1 MSIYDFFMITGALCN
16 ILINKCHRIRST
28 VLVFFAGLGGIIISI
43 LAWMLDRNSSTV
55 LTSMEHLEA
64 FGWAIL
70 SMISLIG
77 ILAIFA
83 MTAALKMV
91 SPTSVSV
98 LRALEIILAFLFQ
111 IIVMHQIPNGLCIAG
126 AAIVTLCILGI
137 SLEERYNLPRRPTV
151 LTVGRTV
158 VFNNS

>member
-1 MSIYDFFMITGALCN
+1 M
-16 ILINKCHRIRST
+16 
-28 VLVFFAGLGGIIISI
+28 LVFFAGLGGIAISI
-43 LAWMLDRNSSTV
+43 MAWMLDYQSEKILVT
-55 LTSMEHLEA
+55 MEHLEV
-64 FGWAIL
+64 FDWAIL

-126 AAIVTLCILGI
+126 AAIVSLCILGI
-137 SLEERYNLPRRPTV
+137 SLEERYNLSPNFPRPTV
-151 LTVGRTV
+151 LTIGRTV
-158 VFNNS
+158 VFNS

>member
-1 MSIYDFFMITGALCN
+1 M
-16 ILINKCHRIRST
+16 
-28 VLVFFAGLGGIIISI
+28 LVFFAGLGGIAISI
-43 LAWMLDRNSSTV
+43 MAWMLDYHSEKILAT
-55 LTSMEHLEA
+55 MEHLEV
-64 FGWAIL
+64 FDWAIL

-137 SLEERYNLPRRPTV
+137 SLEERYKLSPNFPRLTV
-151 LTVGRTV
+151 LTIGRTV
-158 VFNNS
+158 VFNS